1 MILNVSATLSD
12 AMLEAVS
19 AYIGPGTLELLA
31 SDSTVLVTLGL
42 SDPGAAV
49 DGELVFQVDPAVA
62 VASGQA
68 TSARVIAADGRQAFV
83 CDVGDG
89 SSDAVIKLTPDAQ
102 IKGGQAGQLDRFRL
116 IMPCQSAPS
125 MMKLPAPARRSARCD
140 TRRMA
145 RRSSR

>member
-102 IKGGQAGQLDRFRL
+102 IKGGQAVQLDRFRL
-116 IMPCQSAPS
+116 IMP
-125 MMKLPAPARRSARCD
+125 
-140 TRRMA
+140 
-145 RRSSR
+145 